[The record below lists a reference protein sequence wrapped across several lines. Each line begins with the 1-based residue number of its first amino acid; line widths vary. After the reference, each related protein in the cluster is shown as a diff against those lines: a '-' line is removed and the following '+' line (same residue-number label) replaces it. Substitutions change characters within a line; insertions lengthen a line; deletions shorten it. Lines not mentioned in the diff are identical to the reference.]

1 MQYFLLLGFLL
12 MRTKMD
18 KLQEMWEQQLD
29 FMKLLQN
36 KRNFPEFPVDV
47 SSKSGQKFLKGIT
60 HECMHELFEANMM
73 LKNSKDHR
81 ETEVSEFD
89 RDSYVEELVDAL
101 HYFFEIAI
109 SSGISMNELHEAYMK
124 KGKINVDRI
133 KNGY

>member
-1 MQYFLLLGFLL
+1 
-12 MRTKMD
+12 MD

-47 SSKSGQKFLKGIT
+47 FSKSGQKFLKGIT

>member
-1 MQYFLLLGFLL
+1 

-18 KLQEMWEQQLD
+18 KLQEMWEQQLN

-81 ETEVSEFD
+81 ATDVSEFD
-89 RDSYVEELVDAL
+89 KDSYVEELVDAL

-109 SSGISMNELHEAYMK
+109 TSGVSIEELYEAYMK

-133 KNGY
+133 KSGY